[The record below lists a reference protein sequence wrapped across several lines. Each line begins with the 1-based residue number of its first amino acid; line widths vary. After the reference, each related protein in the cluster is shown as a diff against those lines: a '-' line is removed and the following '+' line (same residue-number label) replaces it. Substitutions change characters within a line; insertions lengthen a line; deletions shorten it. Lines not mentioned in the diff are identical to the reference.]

1 MQRTILYPLTVLILL
16 TITATCYSQN
26 IFWLSGSWQGK
37 AYFPGSAASQN
48 YSVLLKVYNIKGN
61 KFEGIITIMQPSD
74 TSVRFDSRISGTVYN
89 TYLIIK
95 REKILY
101 IRNAPNIQW
110 KVSCNNCSP
119 PHMFFS
125 IKKGKFFFGGEQEDC
140 YKECN
145 GITEFSKDMTEFDSS
160 AKESIYALING
171 PQKPEIT
178 TASIAEN
185 KPPKETT
192 ASLSQEENP
201 IAQRIILIP
210 AGPITLTEHNTT
222 SLLLPKTTSSLQKHP
237 FVVIKAS
244 EPKRIPVLAAGAIV
258 LSKHNTS
265 LLLPQKLSF
274 SLQRTRPSIIFKE
287 AEHKR
292 VPVLAA
298 GAIVLSKHN
307 TSLLLPQ
314 KGSFSLQRTHPSMI
328 LKEAERK
335 RVPVLPAGDIVSVK
349 RSTNLPKFEKV
360 SYTLQRSTPSMVIKE
375 GTQPLAKNKIPS
387 TVDTISLSG
396 RKTSSLTEKG
406 PPVIHDITPVLPAG
420 YAERKKNIVRTLIVN
435 TDSIV
440 LRVYDN
446 GVVDGDIISVI
457 YNDQVVIDKLS
468 LTARALEI
476 KIPVNKTEINSLVFH
491 AHNLGEFPPN
501 TAKLEIIY
509 GNKKEE
515 LTVASDLTASSTID
529 VVRER

>member
-16 TITATCYSQN
+16 TITATCYSQS
-26 IFWLSGSWQGK
+26 ICWRSGSWHGK

-48 YSVLLKVYNIKGN
+48 YPVLLKVYNIKGN

-74 TSVRFDSRISGTVYN
+74 TSVRFDSRISGSVYN
-89 TYLIIK
+89 TYFIIK

-101 IRNAPNIQW
+101 VRNAPNIQW

-178 TASIAEN
+178 TASVAEN
-185 KPPKETT
+185 NPPKETT
-192 ASLSQEENP
+192 ASLSQEENQ

-237 FVVIKAS
+237 FVVIKES
-244 EPKRIPVLAAGAIV
+244 EPKRIPVLTAGAIV

-265 LLLPQKLSF
+265 LL
-274 SLQRTRPSIIFKE
+274 
-287 AEHKR
+287 
-292 VPVLAA
+292 V
-298 GAIVLSKHN
+298 
-307 TSLLLPQ
+307 PQ
-314 KGSFSLQRTHPSMI
+314 KGSFSLQRTRPSMI

-335 RVPVLPAGDIVSVK
+335 RVPVLPAGNIVSVK
-349 RSTNLPKFEKV
+349 RSTTLPKFEKV
-360 SYTLQRSTPSMVIKE
+360 SHTLQRSTPSMAIKE
-375 GTQPLAKNKIPS
+375 STQPLAKNKILS

-396 RKTSSLTEKG
+396 RNTSPLTEQG
-406 PPVIHDITPVLPAG
+406 PPVIHDITPVLPTG
-420 YAERKKNIVRTLIVN
+420 YAERKKNVIRTL
-435 TDSIV
+435 
-440 LRVYDN
+440 
-446 GVVDGDIISVI
+446 
-457 YNDQVVIDKLS
+457 QV
-468 LTARALEI
+468 
-476 KIPVNKTEINSLVFH
+476 
-491 AHNLGEFPPN
+491 
-501 TAKLEIIY
+501 
-509 GNKKEE
+509 
-515 LTVASDLTASSTID
+515 
-529 VVRER
+529 